1 MASLFEIPS
10 HHDQRGSLHVLQEQL
25 PFAIRRVYYIHFA
38 DQSVRGGHRHH
49 QSEQVLICISG
60 RCMIYTN
67 NGKHEE
73 EILLDNPAKA
83 LFVAHEDWH
92 TMTALSEHTILL
104 VLANTPYD
112 VNDYIDEPYP
122 QR

>member
-1 MASLFEIPS
+1 MARLFEILS

-38 DQSVRGGHRHH
+38 NQSVRGGHRHH
-49 QSEQVLICISG
+49 HSDQVLICLSG

-67 NGKHEE
+67 NGIHPE

-83 LFVAHEDWH
+83 LFVAREDWH
-92 TMTALSEHTILL
+92 TMTALSENTILL

-112 VNDYIDEPYP
+112 VNDYIDAPYP
-122 QR
+122 NN